1 MGTLGMPKHNAERAV
16 TLAVLRVYSECNDW
30 MDNGTFREQLKVTL
44 GSSHEEPQA
53 YTKKSQIAA
62 YFGFV
67 EWEDPSDERS
77 RRRIT
82 SSGKQFLSA
91 LEQSNNQ
98 IIVEEI
104 LKSLETRTF
113 GRHLTGTKSD
123 SDVEPPQVFIKCALI
138 LRYLD
143 RGEYGYILWQLD
155 KKGSSILD
163 LLAEIANNRLKIN
176 HTYEDPPHP
185 DANRYNDAKPITALI
200 NWQFLTQDE
209 GGRPGKIAIDPY
221 VLENYLDRLQALKIS
236 NVDQLTNSPSS
247 VDQASDREYENAKN
261 VIYYGP
267 PGTGKSFSVSKL
279 IASKEARTRRVTFH
293 PEYDHASFV
302 GSYKPIMSVAEDGE
316 RDLSYEFVPQVF
328 SRIYVDAWN
337 DLSNDY
343 YLVIEEINRGN
354 CSEIFGDI
362 FQLLDRKNNYPVTPF
377 KELKDYLD
385 KELAGNTSISSEKML
400 LPPNLVIFATMNTS
414 DQSLFPMD
422 SAFKRRW
429 DWEYVPINYEKSSSN
444 LSSKF
449 IVKLSESE
457 SFSWIDF
464 IKKVNEI
471 IKNNENL
478 GMDKCIGNY
487 FVNPG
492 NGIIELKI
500 FVSKVLFYLWND
512 VFKDELEDASI
523 FNGRISYE
531 DFFPLQA
538 NGMNRVREMLVR
550 LDIEINQS

>member
-1 MGTLGMPKHNAERAV
+1 MGTLGMPKHNAQRTV
-16 TLAVLRVYSECNDW
+16 TLAVLRVYSEYNDW
-30 MDNGTFREQLKVTL
+30 MNNDTFRNQLKVKL
-44 GSSHEEPQA
+44 GRPHEENQA
-53 YTKKSQIAA
+53 YTKKSQIPA

-67 EWEDPSDERS
+67 EWENPSDERS

-82 SSGKQFLSA
+82 SSGKQFLFA

-113 GRHLTGTKSD
+113 GRHPTGTESD

-138 LRYLD
+138 LGYLD

-163 LLAEIANNRLKIN
+163 LLAEIANNRLKSN
-176 HTYEDPPHP
+176 HTYEDPPYP

-200 NWQFLTQDE
+200 NWKFLTEDA
-209 GGRPGKIAIDPY
+209 GSRPGKIAIAPY
-221 VLENYLDRLQALKIS
+221 VLENYLDRLQALQIS

-247 VDQASDREYENAKN
+247 VDQASGMACENAKN
-261 VIYYGP
+261 VIYYGA
-267 PGTGKSFSVSKL
+267 PGSGKSFIVSEL
-279 IASKEARTRRVTFH
+279 IVSKEARTRRVTFH

-337 DLSNDY
+337 DLRNDY

-377 KELKDYLD
+377 KELKNYLD

-400 LPPNLVIFATMNTS
+400 LPPNLAIFATMNTS

-429 DWEYVPINYEKSSSN
+429 DWEYVPINYEKSRSN
-444 LSSKF
+444 LSSEF
-449 IVKLSESE
+449 IVKISESE

-464 IKKVNEI
+464 IKTVNEI

-487 FVNPG
+487 FVNPA
-492 NGIIELKI
+492 NRIIELKI

-523 FNGRISYE
+523 FKGRISYE
-531 DFFPLQA
+531 DFFPLQT
-538 NGMNRVREMLVR
+538 NGMNRVREMLVA
-550 LDIEINQS
+550 LGIEINQS